1 MRGWSRS
8 SVSKVFSS
16 TKMWWFFGKNFLH
29 QVWLNILKDECSLK
43 FVFKFCSWV
52 FLKWTLA
59 ERRPVTASGGTT
71 FQGCG
76 WQWVLHD
83 CLLVCVSGAVIY
95 WFGFLFSF
103 FFFFSHCATFFFFPP
118 FYLHADKFL
127 CFTSPKTP
135 SSSWMSHL
143 SELCICLFSSW
154 PWFSLLASCLRAR
167 HTLCFLLYRSSSFQ
181 CQINTV

>member
-103 FFFFSHCATFFFFPP
+103 FFFFLIAPLFF
-118 FYLHADKFL
+118 
-127 CFTSPKTP
+127 S
-135 SSSWMSHL
+135 SHL
-143 SELCICLFSSW
+143 FIFTQISF
-154 PWFSLLASCLRAR
+154 FASLLPRLPRRAGCP
-167 HTLCFLLYRSSSFQ
+167 TSLSSAFVFSPADPGSLS
-181 CQINTV
+181 